1 MYYNIEVIININIE
15 FIVIVVN
22 ITQYP
27 IRNNACILV
36 LNSDPD
42 SHFYPGCAEQ
52 AQNWFL
58 NLLKIK
64 YPQQANTGKFSR
76 NAVVSLVNQLSIL
89 GCKDSYFGVVGRSS
103 VEI

>member
-42 SHFYPGCAEQ
+42 SNFCPGCAEQ
-52 AQNWFL
+52 AQN
-58 NLLKIK
+58 
-64 YPQQANTGKFSR
+64 
-76 NAVVSLVNQLSIL
+76 
-89 GCKDSYFGVVGRSS
+89 
-103 VEI
+103 